1 MVECVKKIQQIFRGS
16 NSVAN
21 TLAPIGVAKPLG
33 IHFWDDAPDVVNH
46 LFVNDLCRVSLLR
59 LIVP

>member
-1 MVECVKKIQQIFRGS
+1 MSKKFNRFLEEVILLLIRL
-16 NSVAN
+16 
-21 TLAPIGVAKPLG
+21 LAPIGVAKPLG